1 MASTSYLARVIFAE
15 YSDSQE
21 DFSGEYRLLVRAKTI
36 PSPASAPNTV
46 ESTTFEDDTQTF
58 EMGIKTA
65 DSKEIT
71 GNLEKE
77 YLQGINGLEGKKL
90 NIIHL
95 YGTQGTGEVVK
106 YAYVGQAIATP
117 NDVGGVDEILEMT
130 ATIIP
135 NTAAAEITDLY
146 DVVDNGDGTFTVTK
160 DDGGLTNPTTEAVP
174 GSSTLF
180 NTSVSD
186 MQENIVI
193 GDDAITGTLKYLD
206 TGDLAAYWVPGNFLA
221 LQFYDIDPN
230 ATSVKVGLRPTY
242 GGPGGTTPIDND
254 SGLVEITTDPDKNGA
269 FMINDNTIQKFKI
282 VTSDGTHTKTKVY
295 DLSGLVCNNS

>member
-15 YSDSQE
+15 HQENQE
-21 DFSGEYRLLVRAKTI
+21 DFSGTYNLLVRAKSI

-58 EMGIKTA
+58 EKGIKTA

-71 GNLEKE
+71 GNLEKD
-77 YLQGINGLEGKKL
+77 YLQAINNLDGKKL

-95 YGTQGTGEVVK
+95 YGTDGIGKVAK

-130 ATIIP
+130 ATVIP
-135 NTAAAEITDLY
+135 NTAAVEVTDLY

-160 DDGGLTNPTTEAVP
+160 DDGGLTNPTVGAV
-174 GSSTLF
+174 SSSATLF

-186 MQENIVI
+186 IQDSLVV
-193 GDDAITGTLKYLD
+193 GDSAITGTLKYLD
-206 TGDLAAYWVPGNFLA
+206 TGDIASYWGAGNFMA
-221 LQFYDIDPN
+221 LDFSN
-230 ATSVKVGLRPTY
+230 FATGATSVMVGLDPSVS
-242 GGPGGTTPIDND
+242 
-254 SGLVEITTDPDKNGA
+254 SGRVDVLADPDHNGV
-269 FMINDNTIQKFKI
+269 FKVTNKDTQRFKI
-282 VTSDGTHTKTKVY
+282 VTSDGTHSKTKYY
-295 DLSGLVCNNS
+295 DLSGLTCLNS